1 MPKVT
6 FLHPEGKSGE
16 VTRGQS
22 LLEAAEALGF
32 PLNHDCGGNASCTT
46 CRVEVQV
53 GEENLSEIDFD
64 EQDLLDREA
73 LSERWHRLGCQSR
86 VLGDVIVR
94 VPEQK
99 WEAPGSMDQEKVE
112 QLQRTLAELGKPRS
126 LKENSMVTIT
136 PMAEQ
141 KIKELMQEEKDTV
154 GLRVYVRGGGCH
166 GYQYGM
172 AFETKIGE
180 DDSIIEKG
188 DVKVIMDSQSAPL
201 LSGAEV
207 DYVDSLQGSGFAIK
221 NPQAKTTCGCGSSFS
236 A

>member
-1 MPKVT
+1 
-6 FLHPEGKSGE
+6 
-16 VTRGQS
+16 
-22 LLEAAEALGF
+22 
-32 PLNHDCGGNASCTT
+32 
-46 CRVEVQV
+46 
-53 GEENLSEIDFD
+53 
-64 EQDLLDREA
+64 
-73 LSERWHRLGCQSR
+73 
-86 VLGDVIVR
+86 
-94 VPEQK
+94 
-99 WEAPGSMDQEKVE
+99 
-112 QLQRTLAELGKPRS
+112 
-126 LKENSMVTIT
+126 VTISAG
-136 PMAEQ
+136 AEQ
-141 KIKELMQEEKDTV
+141 KIRELIKDEQDAV

-188 DVKVIMDSQSAPL
+188 DIKVIMDSQSAPL